1 MKKLINF
8 LNNSK
13 VVTIIIFLW
22 LLAISIYLYYN
33 DFNKEIL
40 QKDLNDTNASNSI
53 RIERAE

>member
-40 QKDLNDTNASNSI
+40 QKDLNDTNASKSV
-53 RIERAE
+53 RIERVE

>member
-33 DFNKEIL
+33 DFNREIL

-53 RIERAE
+53 RIERVE